1 MTPRTSPFSLPIA
14 MAISSIGSIGCDVDA
29 PRDAAAIP
37 VRYRAFADAFERERR
52 ALGIPGAAV
61 AIVEHGELAFAHGFG
76 TKGVDSDEPVDARTS
91 FRIGSMTKLV
101 TALGVLSAV
110 DDGLLELD
118 APISEI
124 VPDLSLEG
132 PELQGLTLRR
142 LLSQQSGL
150 RDYLEIDGPRHDEA
164 LAEFV
169 AGPELARNVGFS
181 NPPGA
186 FWNYS
191 NPNYYL
197 AGRALEAATGRTY
210 RDAIDERVFG
220 PLQMDRS
227 FLLPEEAIADADYSH
242 GYGVA
247 DLDAEAVALAD
258 LAPDAYDNAWA
269 RPAGYAFS
277 NVLDWA
283 KLMEFLIGGDT
294 AVISDASRAEGL
306 SSQISTHAIYSDL
319 RATALGLADDYGFGV
334 GVGTGFFMD
343 RQADPQLYFE
353 QPFVGHGG
361 DIPGFASTFL
371 VFPSTGFGLVVL
383 SNRDAERLVGSM
395 RLALESFGD
404 LPAASA
410 PPAGREPD
418 ASRLGLYEGT
428 YRDADGLTLDVTVE
442 GGALRVSGPLL
453 DALDFPHEPLLEPT
467 SLDNFWLW
475 LTYQGE
481 RIPLEV
487 TFIPDP
493 AGGLWFR
500 SRIAV
505 AHQGPTAPSVNA
517 GR

>member
-1 MTPRTSPFSLPIA
+1 MNPRFSMFCLPIA
-14 MAISSIGSIGCDVDA
+14 TAFLLVASTGCDAEPAREDA
-29 PRDAAAIP
+29 GIP
-37 VRYRAFADAFERERR
+37 LRYRAFARAFEQERR

-76 TKGVDSDEPVDARTS
+76 TKGVGSDEPVDARTT

-101 TALGVLSAV
+101 TALGILSAV
-110 DDGLLELD
+110 DDGLLDLD
-118 APISEI
+118 APISEAI
-124 VPDLSLEG
+124 PELSLEG
-132 PELQGLTLRR
+132 PEREGLTLRR

-150 RDYLEIDGPRHDEA
+150 SDFLVIDGPRQDEA

-169 AGPELARNVGFS
+169 GGPELAGNVGFS
-181 NPPGA
+181 NPPGT

-197 AGRALEAATGRTY
+197 AGRALEAGTGSSY

-220 PLQMDRS
+220 PLGMDRS
-227 FLLPEEAIADADYSH
+227 FLLPGEAIADADYSR

-247 DLDAEAVALAD
+247 DLAADAVDPAD
-258 LAPDAYDNAWA
+258 LGPDAYDNAWA

-283 KLMEFLIGGDT
+283 KLMEFLLAGDA
-294 AVISDASRAEGL
+294 AVISDAARAEAL
-306 SSQISTHAIYSDL
+306 ASQISTHAIYSDL
-319 RATALGLADDYGFGV
+319 RTTALGLADDYGLGV

-343 RQADPQLYFE
+343 RQAEPELYFE

-371 VFPSTGFGLVVL
+371 VLPGTGFGMVVL
-383 SNRDAERLVGSM
+383 SNRDAERLVDSM
-395 RLALESFGD
+395 RLALESFGG
-404 LPAASA
+404 LPAPSA

-418 ASRLGLYEGT
+418 ASRLGLYAGT
-428 YRDADGLTLDVTVE
+428 YRDAAGLTLDVTRE
-442 GGALRVSGPLL
+442 AGALRVSGPLL
-453 DALDFPHEPLLEPT
+453 DALDIPHEPVLEPT
-467 SLDNFWLW
+467 SLDNFSLW
-475 LTYQGE
+475 LDYQGE

-487 TFIPDP
+487 TFIPD
-493 AGGLWFR
+493 ASGGLWFR

-505 AHQGPTAPSVNA
+505 AHKAAPAATA
-517 GR
+517 GDGM

>member
-1 MTPRTSPFSLPIA
+1 MFCLSIA
-14 MAISSIGSIGCDVDA
+14 AAILLVTGVGCDTEP
-29 PRDAAAIP
+29 PRDDAGIP
-37 VRYRAFADAFERERR
+37 VRYRAFADAFERERQ

-76 TKGVDSDEPVDARTS
+76 TKGKESDEPVDASTS
-91 FRIGSMTKLV
+91 FRIGSLTKLV

-110 DDGLLELD
+110 DDGLLDLD
-118 APISEI
+118 APISQSI
-124 VPDLSLEG
+124 PDLSLEG
-132 PELQGLTLRR
+132 PERGGLTLRR

-150 RDYLEIDGPRHDEA
+150 SDFLEIDGPRRDEA

-169 AGPELARNVGFS
+169 AGPALPENVGFS
-181 NPPGA
+181 NPPGT

-197 AGRALEAATGRTY
+197 AGRALEVGTSSTY
-210 RDAIDERVFG
+210 RDAIGARVFG
-220 PLQMDRS
+220 PLGMERS
-227 FLLPEEAIADADYSH
+227 FFLPSEAIADGDYSH

-247 DLDAEAVALAD
+247 ALDADAVALED
-258 LAPDAYDNAWA
+258 LGPDAYDNAWA

-283 KLMEFLIGGDT
+283 KLMEFLLAGDA
-294 AVISDASRAEGL
+294 AVLSDAARAEALG
-306 SSQISTHAIYSDL
+306 SQISTHAIYSDL
-319 RATALGLADDYGFGV
+319 RATALGLADDYGLGV

-343 RQADPQLYFE
+343 RQAEPELYFE

-361 DIPGFASTFL
+361 DISGFASTFL
-371 VFPSTGFGLVVL
+371 VLPSTGFGIVVL

-395 RLALESFGD
+395 RLALESFGG
-404 LPAASA
+404 LPAPSA

-418 ASRLGLYEGT
+418 ASRLGLYTGT
-428 YRDADGLTLDVTVE
+428 YRDAAGVALDVSSD

-453 DALDFPHEPLLEPT
+453 DALDIPHEPVLEPT

-487 TFIPDP
+487 TFIPD
-493 AGGLWFR
+493 ASGGLWFR

-505 AHQGPTAPSVNA
+505 AHKAATTTSVGGAP
-517 GR
+517 